1 MTNDLVTPAVEDG
14 PAGTDPLFTPITIN
28 SRTVRNRFALPAM
41 QRASLDYR
49 PTPRMADT
57 LRAVAEGGCGL
68 IISEGSS
75 PDHPAA
81 YWQQVFAVIGE
92 GTRREWKEVADAVL
106 ATPDVMFLMQLWHP
120 GAIRLVVDGMKNPF
134 PDQPTLSA
142 SGLVQEGRVNGRA
155 MTTEELRETRDAY
168 VASARIAQEL
178 GAHGVEVHACHGYF
192 LDQFLWHET
201 NVRTDE
207 YGGST
212 LADRAA
218 YPAEIVAAIREATG
232 PDFVISFRFSQWK
245 EVDYTA
251 RIAQHPDELGP
262 FLDRMRRAGV
272 DLFNVST
279 RRFDTVAW
287 PELDPVRTLP
297 AWVKSL
303 TDVPVLAI
311 GSVGLSTDFAH
322 DILENEEPT
331 SQAERDLARVR
342 TGLEAGEFDV
352 IGAGR
357 AQIANP
363 DLVAR
368 VREGDLASVRSFR
381 KARDL
386 AGVDEHYIH
395 VGQIVAQSRKKD

>member
-1 MTNDLVTPAVEDG
+1 MHDPAASPVLDGIATP
-14 PAGTDPLFTPITIN
+14 DPLFTPITIN
-28 SRTVRNRFALPAM
+28 GHTARNRFALPAM
-41 QRASLDYR
+41 QRASLDFR
-49 PTPRMADT
+49 PTPRMAPT

-81 YWQQVFAVIGE
+81 YWQQVFSVIGDD
-92 GTRREWKEVADAVL
+92 TVPEWCEVAGAVL
-106 ATPDVMFLMQLWHP
+106 ATPGVLFLMQLWHP
-120 GAIRLVVDGMKNPF
+120 GAIRLVTDAMRNPY
-134 PDQPTLSA
+134 PDQPTLSP
-142 SGLVQEGRVNGRA
+142 SGLVQEGRRNGRA
-155 MTTEELRETRDAY
+155 MSAQELRETRDAY
-168 VASARIAQEL
+168 VRSALIARDL

-201 NVRTDE
+201 NKRTDA
-207 YGGST
+207 YGGAT
-212 LADRAA
+212 LAERAA
-218 YPAEIVAAIREATG
+218 YPAEVVAAIREATG
-232 PDFVISFRFSQWK
+232 PNFVISFRFSQWK

-262 FLDRMRRAGV
+262 FLERMRTAGV

-287 PELDPVRTLP
+287 PELDATRTLP
-297 AWVKSL
+297 AWVKTF
-303 TDVPVLAI
+303 TDAPVLAI

-322 DILENEEPT
+322 DILENEEPR
-331 SQAERDLARVR
+331 SQAEHDIDRVR
-342 TGLEAGEFDV
+342 RGLEAGEFDL

-357 AQIANP
+357 SQIANP
-363 DLVAR
+363 DLVSR
-368 VREGDLASVRSFR
+368 VLSGELGAVRSFR

-386 AGVDEHYIH
+386 AGVDEHFIH